1 MNPRMTLVPK
11 FFFVSTYGTG
21 SKFFEIEGD
30 FLRRRSPNMT
40 LQTLQ
45 SQPLELRQFQVLKH
59 SKHTIQKCRARQN
72 NCKFQILKI
81 QYR

>member
-1 MNPRMTLVPK
+1 MT
-11 FFFVSTYGTG
+11 
-21 SKFFEIEGD
+21 
-30 FLRRRSPNMT
+30 LRRRSPNMT